1 MSALP
6 LADGPAYYFG
16 STVMTFALPY
26 GAFITAAAA
35 LYLLFRARHSHPRL
49 KYLSQDPVS
58 SMATREPGPAP
69 APPVAPVLSDL
80 PETAVAPGVLLPDGA
95 VPSVI
100 PETVAAE
107 TAAPETAAPE
117 TAAPETAA
125 PAATDGGEG

>member
-1 MSALP
+1 VSALP

-26 GAFITAAAA
+26 GAFIAAAVA
-35 LYLLFRARHSHPRL
+35 LYFLFRANHSSPRL
-49 KYLSQDPVS
+49 KYWSDGRIASVS
-58 SMATREPGPAP
+58 TREPGPAP
-69 APPVAPVLSDL
+69 APPVASVLSEG
-80 PETAVAPGVLLPDGA
+80 PETAVPPGVLLPDGA

-100 PETVAAE
+100 PETFEPE

-125 PAATDGGEG
+125 PPQTDGGQG